1 MESLRWILRGL
12 TSLVFRKAARMLI
25 LSRKRDQVI
34 RIGDDISV
42 MVVEVRNNK
51 VRLGI
56 DAPERVRVCRQ
67 EVWVQIR
74 ETANNEHA

>member
-56 DAPERVRVCRQ
+56 DAPERVRVYRQ